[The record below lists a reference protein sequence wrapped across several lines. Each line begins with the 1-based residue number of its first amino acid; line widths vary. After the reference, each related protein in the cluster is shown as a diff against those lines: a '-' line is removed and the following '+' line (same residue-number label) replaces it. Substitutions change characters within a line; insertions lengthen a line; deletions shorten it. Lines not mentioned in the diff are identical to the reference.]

1 MKIKEITVK
10 NFRLLEDVTI
20 CLENDTTLIVG
31 RNNSGKTSLTE
42 LFRRLLAE
50 SAPKFRLEDFSLGM
64 HEKFWEARELFR
76 NSEEDAV
83 VRERLPAISVSLLI
97 DYSGDIDFG
106 TLSEFIVD
114 INETCTTAKV
124 QVIYEVASGKIK
136 NFFADLSND
145 RLAFFRE
152 LRDRVPKLFEARIEA
167 QDPNDP
173 TNTKVVD
180 SADLR
185 AVLQFGFINAQR
197 ALDDASNKEKAVL
210 GKVFERIFT
219 SASYASTGTDDQVR
233 ARELKEAVEE
243 VQTEIDSNFNRQL
256 QALAPTFELFGYP
269 GLSDPK
275 LRTETQFDVQQLLS
289 NHTTV
294 TYAGPIPEGV
304 NLPES
309 YNGLGPR
316 NLIFILLKLF
326 ELFREFA
333 TRQPQAGVQLIFIEE
348 PEAHL
353 HPQMQ
358 SVFIRQLNKI
368 RAMFES
374 NYNGGTTW
382 PVQFVLTTHSSHIAN
397 EASFSAMR
405 YFLTKPREEGSSIL
419 STRSKDLRTELT
431 SEEPDNLKFLHQYMT
446 LTRCDLFFADAAIL
460 VEGTSERLIL
470 PKAIEKFDIQN
481 GRNIGGKYLS
491 IMEVGGAYA
500 HLFYHLIDF
509 LELRTLVITDLDA
522 VEQTTADS
530 GKTRWT
536 KCPVSKGRKSSNT
549 SINRWFDP
557 SGENSPAIRDL
568 LSKSSADKAFGCR
581 RIAFQ
586 IPHLDGG
593 ACGRSFED
601 AFILANT
608 DKFTVNGS
616 TVQEME
622 THAWDMSLDIKKSEF
637 ALKYAINET
646 DWVIPRYIE
655 EGLRWL
661 GQIDETT
668 LPLPADGE
676 ILPAAEEQADV

>member
-1 MKIKEITVK
+1 
-10 NFRLLEDVTI
+10 
-20 CLENDTTLIVG
+20 
-31 RNNSGKTSLTE
+31 
-42 LFRRLLAE
+42 
-50 SAPKFRLEDFSLGM
+50 
-64 HEKFWEARELFR
+64 
-76 NSEEDAV
+76 
-83 VRERLPAISVSLLI
+83 
-97 DYSGDIDFG
+97 
-106 TLSEFIVD
+106 
-114 INETCTTAKV
+114 
-124 QVIYEVASGKIK
+124 
-136 NFFADLSND
+136 
-145 RLAFFRE
+145 
-152 LRDRVPKLFEARIEA
+152 
-167 QDPNDP
+167 
-173 TNTKVVD
+173 
-180 SADLR
+180 
-185 AVLQFGFINAQR
+185 
-197 ALDDASNKEKAVL
+197 
-210 GKVFERIFT
+210 
-219 SASYASTGTDDQVR
+219 
-233 ARELKEAVEE
+233 
-243 VQTEIDSNFNRQL
+243 
-256 QALAPTFELFGYP
+256 
-269 GLSDPK
+269 
-275 LRTETQFDVQQLLS
+275 
-289 NHTTV
+289 
-294 TYAGPIPEGV
+294 
-304 NLPES
+304 
-309 YNGLGPR
+309 
-316 NLIFILLKLF
+316 
-326 ELFREFA
+326 
-333 TRQPQAGVQLIFIEE
+333 
-348 PEAHL
+348 
-353 HPQMQ
+353 
-358 SVFIRQLNKI
+358 
-368 RAMFES
+368 
-374 NYNGGTTW
+374 
-382 PVQFVLTTHSSHIAN
+382 
-397 EASFSAMR
+397 MR